1 MNSLA
6 GAPETEGPEGAA
18 RQRTVGARG
27 PHDQLLS
34 AYSDFESQRVRKMFL
49 AFSSKPEI
57 FGDTTSLDT
66 YQ

>member
-6 GAPETEGPEGAA
+6 GAPETERPGALHSKEPWGPEAP
-18 RQRTVGARG
+18 TISF
-27 PHDQLLS
+27 S